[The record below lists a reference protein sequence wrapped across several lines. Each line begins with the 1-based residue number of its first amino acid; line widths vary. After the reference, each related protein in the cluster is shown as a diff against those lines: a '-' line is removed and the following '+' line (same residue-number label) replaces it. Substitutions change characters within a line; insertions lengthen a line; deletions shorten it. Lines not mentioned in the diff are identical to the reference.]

1 MSVHIRSIFS
11 NVIIKTRHT
20 HTLLTCQPLRIPSPS
35 AFFLLM
41 GLALHWSLTAESN
54 HLACFMGV
62 IRLDFT
68 FPFGMCVVCPVY
80 VQARTNSLLHLA
92 SLVHLFPTPEGSVSI
107 TLSSLAWH
115 SSSLF
120 CVGSRRWFKRIALK
134 LKLPWDA
141 AQQMGV
147 VL

>member
-1 MSVHIRSIFS
+1 MSVNIRSIFS
-11 NVIIKTRHT
+11 NAITSKQDTHT

-68 FPFGMCVVCPVY
+68 FPIWHVCCLSCLCPSQDQQLAALGKPCAFISYTRGKCQYYALIFGMA
-80 VQARTNSLLHLA
+80 Q
-92 SLVHLFPTPEGSVSI
+92 FVSF
-107 TLSSLAWH
+107 L
-115 SSSLF
+115 
-120 CVGSRRWFKRIALK
+120 CWFKTLV
-134 LKLPWDA
+134 
-141 AQQMGV
+141 QENCT
-147 VL
+147 